1 MSTENLP
8 NQYKE
13 SVDAINAFRKKARRL
28 VEDEKALK
36 ETAHFS
42 SIDNIK
48 EFVDS
53 LNEEDMKW
61 FDFVN
66 EEQHSLGRGEMHH
79 LSSKQ
84 IDTYK
89 AKIEEFKNARNNF
102 QGIRSIWYEFLANK
116 LNIAAMKLFI
126 LETKRGKS
134 DF

>member
-1 MSTENLP
+1 MSIENLP
-8 NQYKE
+8 NQHKE
-13 SVDAINAFRKKARRL
+13 SADAMKAFREKVRHL

-48 EFVDS
+48 EFVNS
-53 LNEEDMKW
+53 LNEEDMVW
-61 FDFVN
+61 FDFVE
-66 EEQHSLGRGEMHH
+66 EEQRSMMEYKIHH
-79 LSSKQ
+79 LTATQ

-89 AKIEEFKNARNNF
+89 GKIEEFKNARNF

-134 DF
+134 GLR